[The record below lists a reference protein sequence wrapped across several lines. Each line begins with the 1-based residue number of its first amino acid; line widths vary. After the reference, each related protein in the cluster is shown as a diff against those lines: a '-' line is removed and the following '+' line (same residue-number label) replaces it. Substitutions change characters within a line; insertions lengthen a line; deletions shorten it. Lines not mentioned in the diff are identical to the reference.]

1 MENLTELERAAI
13 IFHIF
18 GGCKD
23 RKILFQIAEGE
34 NRVNRLNENSLKT
47 ICNTWFNSHK
57 IQSGIKY
64 FLTLKQDHETEIIN
78 KYIAGLETETKKLH
92 EQKNNSGYVNLLD
105 RDVFLEEINK
115 GANQAKDEKDKRE
128 YLKMI
133 SDNLRYKDSDTDET
147 TEIQRFYT
155 PITCENCEIYKR
167 CKGCTV
173 SNCPAML

>member
-78 KYIAGLETETKKLH
+78 KYIAGLETETTKPNEPKPR
-92 EQKNNSGYVNLLD
+92 NNETNFLD
-105 RDVFLEEINK
+105 RDEFLKFLNSRANEIT
-115 GANQAKDEKDKRE
+115 DDKLRNDI
-128 YLKMI
+128 LKML
-133 SDNLRYKDSDTDET
+133 SDNLRYKDTDTDET

-167 CKGCTV
+167 CKGCGV